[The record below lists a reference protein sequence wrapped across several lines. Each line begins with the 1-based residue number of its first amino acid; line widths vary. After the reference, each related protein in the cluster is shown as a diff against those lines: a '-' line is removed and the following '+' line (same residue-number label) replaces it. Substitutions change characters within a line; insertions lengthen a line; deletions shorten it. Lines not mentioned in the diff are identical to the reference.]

1 MRNEELWY
9 RLSAMIIF
17 LRANLPCRK
26 IATLFANL
34 NLLRDRVGGADFCSD
49 ITFI

>member
-1 MRNEELWY
+1 MRSEELWY

-17 LRANLPCRK
+17 LRANFPCRK
-26 IATLFANL
+26 IATLFADL
-34 NLLRDRVGGADFCSD
+34 HLLRDRVGGADFCSD